1 MSGVVLQENWP
12 VFGSSYCV
20 CLIYVVSIINLL
32 NSIIMAIVQNSLIG
46 RTKRSV
52 GNTTFVTLYGQNILK
67 AKAMEVRDANTAV
80 QQTFR
85 VFFALVVV
93 FAKWLNYSIAV
104 KKRFA
109 GNTSLYPGPAFPF
122 IVKAITKARS
132 GIASLWTIDWTK
144 VTLGVGAIPP
154 QSGITVAASVATHNI
169 TISWEAVP
177 VGNQTLNDPGSI
189 VLLNTTK
196 QLGHFVDNALT
207 RADEDIIVE
216 VPADWKLNDQCV
228 AFLMFDGYQST
239 LIDAPTGVTFTMGA

>member
-1 MSGVVLQENWP
+1 MSFFVRFHFGETSLPGKRQISSVSGVVLQENFP
-12 VFGSSYCV
+12 VIGSSYYV

-32 NSIIMAIVQNSLIG
+32 NSIIMAIVQNALIG

-67 AKAMEVRDANTAV
+67 AKAMEVRDAKTPV
-80 QQTFR
+80 QLTFR

-104 KKRFA
+104 KQRFA
-109 GNTSLYPGPAFPF
+109 NNSSLYPGPAFPF

-144 VTLGVGAIPP
+144 VTLGVGSIPP
-154 QSGITVAASVATHNI
+154 QTDVSVSASAATHNV
-169 TISWEAVP
+169 TLSWTAQV
-177 VGNQTLNDPGSI
+177 VGNQTLNDQGSV

-196 QLGHFVDNALT
+196 QLGHFADSGGCFT
-207 RADEDIIVE
+207 RAVI
-216 VPADWKLNDQCV
+216 L
-228 AFLMFDGYQST
+228 Y
-239 LIDAPTGVTFTMGA
+239 